1 MKKLAALALVGVLAG
16 CGGVQIAPIAAVA
29 PTSTVSTKSTNG
41 LKAAWDQIHKQIFTN
56 LDANKDG
63 KVDEYEAGT
72 TSDLASFRKDD
83 LNYDEVVDYNEFMKF
98 ATKGGFLQGSDT
110 VDKFVG
116 RVRDDLGA
124 SFKKL
129 DTMPKRGWFD
139 KGDGLLEMAELTS
152 KTLKGASLG
161 FYYPSLK
168 ISFAIAGVTEDQF
181 KAADKTGDAKLGP
194 AEFED
199 LYVSLVLAGL
209 APTPPAPP
217 TNP

>member
-1 MKKLAALALVGVLAG
+1 MKKLAALVLVGVLAG
-16 CGGVQIAPIAAVA
+16 CGGVQVAPIAAVA
-29 PTSTVSTKSTNG
+29 PASNVNGKSTSG
-41 LKAAWDQIHKQIFTN
+41 LKAAWDQIHKQIFSN

-63 KVDEYEAGT
+63 KIDEYEAGAT
-72 TSDLASFRKDD
+72 IDLASFRKAD
-83 LNYDEVVDYNEFMKF
+83 LNMDGVVDYNEFMKH
-98 ATKGGFLQGSDT
+98 ATKGGFLQGNDT

-116 RVRDDLGA
+116 RIRDELG
-124 SFKKL
+124 STFKKL

-139 KGDGLLEMAELTS
+139 KGDGLLEAAELTS
-152 KTLKGASLG
+152 KSLKGVGLG

-168 ISFAIAGVTEDQF
+168 ISFAISEVTEDQF

-209 APTPPAPP
+209 TPAGK
-217 TNP
+217 